1 MGFNNMEK
9 VNHII
14 VTKDSS
20 IKHVMHVLNSSNFL
34 IALVVDDN
42 GVLDRTV
49 TDGDIRR
56 FLLNKGS
63 LGQNINDLS
72 DNPEFQKPI
81 TVDKDRSI
89 SEVLELMYFHGI
101 DQIPVI
107 NLEGQPIGLHLR
119 KKLDTRIL
127 LSIPHMGGEEQE
139 YINQAFDT
147 NWLAPL
153 GPNVDAFE
161 REISKYIGGSN
172 VAVVNTGTSAIHLAL
187 ILLNVTREDVVFCQ
201 SFTFV
206 ASANPILYQGAT
218 PVFIDSDSDT
228 WNMSPVAL
236 KKALI
241 HHNKKKTLPKAV
253 VIVHLYG
260 RCANMDSI
268 IKICDEFE
276 VPVIEDAAESFG
288 AFYQGKHSG
297 TIGKLGIFSFN
308 GNKIITTSGGGAIV
322 SDDKKMI
329 ERARFLSTQSKEP
342 VSHYEHNEIGY
353 NYRMSNVLAG
363 IGRGQLK
370 VINSRVRQRRDVQQ
384 KYKEDLRS
392 IDAIEWIPETKG
404 DYSNCWLSVF
414 SINPKKTNKTASM
427 LINYLND
434 NEIEARFVWKP
445 LHMQPLFS
453 HCDFFSENEQSFC
466 GYLFETSVCLPS
478 SSNITP
484 ENQKIVVNKILRFFK
499 NEI

>member
-1 MGFNNMEK
+1 MEK
-9 VNHII
+9 VDHII

-20 IKHVMHVLNSSNFL
+20 IKHVMHLLNSSNLL
-34 IALVVDDN
+34 IALIIDDN
-42 GVLDRTV
+42 GRLDRTV

-56 FLLNKGS
+56 FLLSKGS
-63 LGQNINDLS
+63 LDQNIKDLPY
-72 DNPEFQKPI
+72 NPEFQNPI
-81 TVDKDRSI
+81 TVNFDMPF

-101 DQIPVI
+101 EQIPVI
-107 NLEGQPIGLHLR
+107 NAEGQPIGLHLR
-119 KKLDTRIL
+119 KKLDKRIL
-127 LSIPHMGGEEQE
+127 LSIPHMSGEEQE

-161 REISKYIGGSN
+161 REISDYVGGSH

-187 ILLNVTREDVVFCQ
+187 ILLNVARGDVVFCQ

-206 ASANPILYQGAT
+206 ATANPILYQGAT
-218 PVFIDSDSDT
+218 PVFIDSDADT

-236 KKALI
+236 KKALLF
-241 HHNKKKTLPKAV
+241 HKKKETLPKAI

-260 RCANMDSI
+260 RCANMESI
-268 IKICDEFE
+268 MNICDEFE

-288 AFYQGKHSG
+288 AFYQGRHSG

-329 ERARFLSTQSKEP
+329 EKARFLSTQSKEP
-342 VSHYEHNEIGY
+342 VSHYEHNEVGY

-370 VINSRVRQRRDVQQ
+370 VINNRVRQRRDVQQ
-384 KYKEDLRS
+384 RYKTNLSS
-392 IDAIEWIPETKG
+392 IDAIEWIPETEG

-414 SINPKKTNKTASM
+414 SINPRKTNKTASM
-427 LINYLND
+427 LISYLND

-445 LHMQPLFS
+445 LHMQLLFS
-453 HCDFFSENEQSFC
+453 DCDFFSENEQSLC
-466 GYLFETSVCLPS
+466 SYLFETSVCLPS
-478 SSNITP
+478 SSNMTP
-484 ENQKIVVNKILRFFK
+484 ENQKIVVNKILSFFN
-499 NEI
+499 NET